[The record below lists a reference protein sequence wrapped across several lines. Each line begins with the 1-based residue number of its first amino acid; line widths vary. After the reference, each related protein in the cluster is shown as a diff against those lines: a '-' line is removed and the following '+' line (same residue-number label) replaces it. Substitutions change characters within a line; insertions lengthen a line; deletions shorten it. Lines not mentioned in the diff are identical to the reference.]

1 MREIKFKVLNKKYS
15 NLMNTLG
22 YTFGMIIF
30 SLSSLFLLLFINRI
44 SGSFVAGIFS
54 IGWAVAQQMIT
65 IGLFGTR
72 NIQVSDINNN
82 YKFGSFFLFRIFS
95 VILMILS
102 CYIYIYI
109 LGLSKEQK
117 IISILLTILMSGE
130 SFADVFAGYFQRTNR
145 LAISGISYALRILF
159 YDIICISVLFI
170 THSLVSSIITSVIF
184 SYLWLIMIDLNLILS
199 EENKIFVCDI
209 NSLKKLFFVS
219 FSIFL
224 SSFLMNYIVNIP
236 KNAISFFLSN
246 EDQAYY
252 NVLSTPSF
260 VISLFTAVF
269 LVPLY
274 TNIAILLQE
283 NRKQFKVTVVKI
295 TSLLGIFTII
305 ICLVGESIGIPLM
318 NILFAVNLDD
328 YRVEFALLLFSGGFS
343 SLATFYIYILTILS
357 SSKVLYW
364 VYGVISIIATM
375 LGNYFVKHYHLF
387 GATLTYFIAMLAIT
401 LSLLVSIIISLKKD
415 AI

>member
-1 MREIKFKVLNKKYS
+1 M
-15 NLMNTLG
+15 
-22 YTFGMIIF
+22 
-30 SLSSLFLLLFINRI
+30 
-44 SGSFVAGIFS
+44 
-54 IGWAVAQQMIT
+54 
-65 IGLFGTR
+65 
-72 NIQVSDINNN
+72 SDINNN

-260 VISLFTAVF
+260 VISLFAAVF

-295 TSLLGIFTII
+295 TALLGIFTII

-318 NILFAVNLDD
+318 NILFAVNLAD

-387 GATLTYFIAMLAIT
+387 GATLIYFIATLAIA
-401 LSLLVSIIISLKKD
+401 LSLLVSIIISLKKE

>member
-1 MREIKFKVLNKKYS
+1 
-15 NLMNTLG
+15 
-22 YTFGMIIF
+22 MIIF

-54 IGWAVAQQMIT
+54 IGWAVGQQMIT

-260 VISLFTAVF
+260 VISLFAAVF

-295 TSLLGIFTII
+295 TALLGIFTII
-305 ICLVGESIGIPLM
+305 ICLVGESIGISLM
-318 NILFAVNLDD
+318 NILFAVNLAD

-387 GATLTYFIAMLAIT
+387 GATLIYFIATLAIA
-401 LSLLVSIIISLKKD
+401 LSLLVSIIISLKKE